1 MMEYRLLQSRLRHE
15 NALKHHKELDES
27 YQNDRKYK
35 FAAQRLNLY
44 NEKFAIKH
52 ELGKMAP
59 AVRIYYVQR
68 LKEISD
74 NIKLS
79 RKAHPSVKTVYDY

>member
-1 MMEYRLLQSRLRHE
+1 MTEYRLLESRLRHE

-44 NEKFAIKH
+44 NEKFAIQH
-52 ELGKMAP
+52 ELSKMAP
-59 AVRIYYVQR
+59 AVRVYYVQR
-68 LKEISD
+68 IKEISE
-74 NIKLS
+74 NIKAS
-79 RKAHPSVKTVYDY
+79 QRAHSSIKTVYEY